1 MNGNAPVRKFVAGGV
16 TVSVWENEAL
26 GKDGIVNTYPSVSLD
41 KRYKDKDGGWKSSKS
56 MKRDDLPKAI
66 LALQK
71 AYEFLALKENDQ
83 AMKIEANVI

>member
-1 MNGNAPVRKFVAGGV
+1 MSGNMPVKKFSAGGV

-26 GKDGIVNTYPSVSLD
+26 GKDGIVNTYPSVSMD
-41 KRYKDKDGGWKSSKS
+41 KRYKDKSGEWKSSKS

-71 AYEFLALKENDQ
+71 AYEFLALKENENSSIAD
-83 AMKIEANVI
+83 AL

>member
-1 MNGNAPVRKFVAGGV
+1 MSGNMPVKKFSAGGV

-26 GKDGIVNTYPSVSLD
+26 GKDGIVNTYPSVSMD
-41 KRYKDKDGGWKSSKS
+41 KRYKDKSGEWKSSKS

-71 AYEFLALKENDQ
+71 AYEFLALKENENALVSD
-83 AMKIEANVI
+83 AL